1 MNLPNPYHDDLNN
14 EPGGDPEA
22 GEPLLAAQGDRRERE
37 RISHRPYIPVWP
49 PRGPPRGPRLRADA
63 EPYQPHPPE
72 EAQGP
77 PLGAVAEMR
86 GEFCLDVML
95 IYFTILFFRRDSC
108 PPQTRAACCPC
119 TACSCCSACPC

>member
-22 GEPLLAAQGDRRERE
+22 GEPLLAAQVERDRRERE
-37 RISHRPYIPVWP
+37 RNSHRPYIPVWP

-86 GEFCLDVML
+86 GESCLDVML
-95 IYFTILFFRRDSC
+95 IYCTILFFRRDSC
-108 PPQTRAACCPC
+108 PP
-119 TACSCCSACPC
+119 